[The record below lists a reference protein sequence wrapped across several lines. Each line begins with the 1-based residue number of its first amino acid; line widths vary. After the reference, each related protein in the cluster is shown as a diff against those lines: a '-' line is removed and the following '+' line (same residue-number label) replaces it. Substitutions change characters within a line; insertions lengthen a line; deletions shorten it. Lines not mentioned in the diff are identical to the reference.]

1 MGAGALRRAQ
11 NGAQIVGVGNFV
23 AHHQQR
29 RLALFGGG
37 VQQGLHGHILPHGRQ
52 GDDPLMGVGAAHAV
66 QLAPVG
72 LHHHDALFAG
82 AGGDVAEGLVRFP
95 LGQIN
100 FVNIFAGAQRLYD
113 GVASLDD
120 AVRLRLGQG
129 LLPVVLSHSSS
140 SLKKMYKNSIAH
152 TGHNRKVNS

>member
-1 MGAGALRRAQ
+1 
-11 NGAQIVGVGNFV
+11 
-23 AHHQQR
+23 
-29 RLALFGGG
+29 
-37 VQQGLHGHILPHGRQ
+37 
-52 GDDPLMGVGAAHAV
+52 MGVGAAHAV

-100 FVNIFAGAQRLYD
+100 FVNILAGAQRLD
-113 GVASLDD
+113 NGVASLDD

-140 SLKKMYKNSIAH
+140 SLKKYIKI
-152 TGHNRKVNS
+152 V